1 MLLNIL
7 VIISCDACVSGGMY
21 CGMSAATFFGNGET
35 STAASG
41 RGLGGGG
48 EKIMASE
55 EEEDV
60 EDEVE
65 LRRIEDL
72 EDDDVDA
79 AAAAAAASFIARRW
93 YSSPIAEWSSEVS
106 LRCVCVLVDAD
117 ADTERITG
125 GALVLFTC
133 RRLLPDAGL

>member
-48 EKIMASE
+48 EDNMASKIE
-55 EEEDV
+55 V

-65 LRRIEDL
+65 VRLIEDL
-72 EDDDVDA
+72 GDDDDDDDD
-79 AAAAAAASFIARRW
+79 AAAAAASFSARRW

-106 LRCVCVLVDAD
+106 L
-117 ADTERITG
+117 
-125 GALVLFTC
+125 
-133 RRLLPDAGL
+133 